1 MIDVLLV
8 LFISSILIYVII
20 LFNTNGSFKFKN
32 NNYDSYYEFE
42 KIRNKILKI
51 KNKLIKNDLLFD
63 TRYKKLIDL
72 EKKINNIK

>member
-20 LFNTNGSFKFKN
+20 LFNTNGNFKFKN

-42 KIRNKILKI
+42 KIRNKIIKI
-51 KNKLIKNDLLFD
+51 KNKLIKNDLLFNIRND
-63 TRYKKLIDL
+63 KLNEL
-72 EKKINNIK
+72 EKNLNN